1 MTWGKSVFQRKSF
14 HLPDPCY
21 LLSLFQSLQKFTP
34 PSSTS
39 SQILDLCLTS
49 YYYAKLACRNWKEK
63 KEGERPLVLQSI
75 YNGSLCSQ
83 QVVTVI
89 NFYMVEKHAINL
101 PLFTSFLQYHQME
114 KRGKALCFV
123 GLDQALSFPGH
134 RNISPITAMPGFPL
148 PSIQGLKEMRK
159 KYFFY
164 LPDLLSISLQYTKCT
179 ATLSSSESKEILQS
193 GNFISN
199 PAQLWA
205 WLPSLLPTHQQ
216 LFNAIPHLMQA
227 PLQDYNCINK
237 RVHMFS
243 VFPPPPI
250 YFSPSIHSFSFFF
263 QVLCTVSDT

>member
-1 MTWGKSVFQRKSF
+1 MQELKGKKRGRETLSSAVNLQWFPLQPAGCNSDQFLHGRKACNKLALIHFFPSI
-14 HLPDPCY
+14 PPNGKKGESS
-21 LLSLFQSLQKFTP
+21 LLCGSGSGPFLDTEISAQSLQC
-34 PSSTS
+34 
-39 SQILDLCLTS
+39 LDFLS
-49 YYYAKLACRNWKEK
+49 HQFKGSRKWEK
-63 KEGERPLVLQSI
+63 SI
-75 YNGSLCSQ
+75 
-83 QVVTVI
+83 
-89 NFYMVEKHAINL
+89 
-101 PLFTSFLQYHQME
+101 
-114 KRGKALCFV
+114 
-123 GLDQALSFPGH
+123 
-134 RNISPITAMPGFPL
+134 
-148 PSIQGLKEMRK
+148 
-159 KYFFY
+159 FFIFF

-250 YFSPSIHSFSFFF
+250 YFSPSIHSFSFLFF